1 MPLCGEPF
9 VSLLSAPRNW
19 QIHPFLD
26 VTQFFQVVLMGMVS
40 DEPQPSTAS
49 LWPSVHSGVRM
60 QRVPLAKSS
69 DAPQRAGA
77 LVTGV
82 KRSKQRIKCDQLI
95 SSRAGLCSRLNVRVL
110 QNSYGE
116 ALISDVVVFAV
127 GDFRRQLGLG

>member
-26 VTQFFQVVLMGMVS
+26 ATQFFQVVLLGRVS

-49 LWPSVHSGVRM
+49 LWPSAHSGVRM
-60 QRVPLAKSS
+60 QRVPLAKSP
-69 DAPQRAGA
+69 DAQQRAGA

-82 KRSKQRIKCDQLI
+82 ERSKQRIKCDRLT
-95 SSRAGLCSRLNVRVL
+95 SSRVGICSRLNARVL
-110 QNSYGE
+110 QSLYVE
-116 ALISDVVVFAV
+116 ALVSDVVVFAV
-127 GDFRRQLGLG
+127 GDFRR